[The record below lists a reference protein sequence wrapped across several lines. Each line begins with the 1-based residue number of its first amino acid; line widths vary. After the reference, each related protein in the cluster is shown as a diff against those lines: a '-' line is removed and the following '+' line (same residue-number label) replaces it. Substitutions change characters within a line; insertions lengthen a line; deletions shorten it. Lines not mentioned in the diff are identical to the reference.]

1 MAYVRASSVIQ
12 EMTENRVR
20 ATSMNSIRTKY
31 GVTNIEENMHKPT
44 PGTEL
49 KVVIYLMNKIRISK

>member
-1 MAYVRASSVIQ
+1 MAYVRAPFVIQ

-20 ATSMNSIRTKY
+20 ATSMNRIRTKY
-31 GVTNIEENMHKPT
+31 GVRNIEENMHKPT

-49 KVVIYLMNKIRISK
+49 QVITYLMNEIRISK